1 MTEVEKINQ
10 RSILTILSVFALFMS
25 IYMMFSNQRITTSMD
40 VDVLRYAS
48 EFVETG
54 TYGSELKL
62 SAGIAYSPKTK
73 LFYPQEGIGIVFPL
87 VIFSYLSNLLSPGSS
102 IILYSLNQFFSAL
115 SVLFIF
121 LILGLFLDKRKALL
135 YTVFFGLGT
144 PIFVHSKYF
153 LPEPITLF
161 IFTASIYFFF
171 LHFKKKWKYS
181 LFFSGLFT
189 GASLLCRPDAPI
201 FFIFFILLVVT
212 QLYRSKVDLKKYL
225 LHFLLGVSVF
235 SLVFAYSNF
244 SRYGS
249 IFETGYTLDR
259 NEIVI
264 SLKEDISHNEI
275 EVNNMLQKAQLL
287 YSKDQNST
295 ETKKA
300 IENYRLLAGS
310 LESQKKYL
318 QDTEKVLRDYDDLS
332 TIQTNGF
339 LKYLY
344 GMVLILIYPNRSIF
358 FLSPFLL
365 LLLLGTKEFYRKFK
379 IETIFFAV
387 ILFGYLSLYALRA
400 PLSYAGSAA
409 WGVRYLL
416 PMYPLLFL
424 LVIGYERT
432 TLAKSKVWKYILYS
446 FVVLSVVFQIIGSS
460 VNYQSIQMPLE
471 YSCKKKLGDADMT
484 WAFESRKSM
493 MTDFSSSLLLNNARI
508 LTGNLNQD
516 QIEYRVETG
525 ANDWFF
531 YQVIKGEGRLV
542 QGKDKMLGDL
552 KLLIFF
558 MVIIIGVSA
567 FWLFKETKINEESEK

>member
-1 MTEVEKINQ
+1 MTEIKRNNTKKVITAL
-10 RSILTILSVFALFMS
+10 SIFALFMS
-25 IYMMFSNQRITTSMD
+25 IYMVFSNQRITTSMD

-48 EFVETG
+48 EFIETG

-87 VIFSYLSNLLSPGSS
+87 VIFSYFSNLFSPESS
-102 IILYSLNQFFSAL
+102 IILYSFNQFFSAI
-115 SVLFIF
+115 SVLF
-121 LILGLFLDKRKALL
+121 LFLTLSLFLTKRKAFL
-135 YTVFFGLGT
+135 YTIFFGLGT

-161 IFTASIYFFF
+161 AFTASIYFFF
-171 LHFKKKWKYS
+171 LHFRKKWKYS
-181 LFFSGLFT
+181 LFLSGLFT
-189 GASLLCRPDAPI
+189 GSTLLCRPDAPI
-201 FFIFFILLVVT
+201 FYIFFILLVVT
-212 QLYRSKVDLKKYL
+212 QLYKSKDDLKKYL
-225 LHFLLGVSVF
+225 LNFLLGVSF
-235 SLVFAYSNF
+235 FTLVFAYSNF

-259 NEIVI
+259 NEIAR
-264 SLKEDISHNEI
+264 SLKEDITNNEA
-275 EVNNMLQKAQLL
+275 EVNKILQKAQLL

-300 IENYRLLAGS
+300 IEDYRLLAGS

-318 QDTEKVLRDYDDLS
+318 QDTEKVLRDYDDLR

-339 LKYLY
+339 FKYLY
-344 GMVLILIYPNRSIF
+344 GIVLILIYPNRSIF
-358 FLSPFLL
+358 FLTPFLL
-365 LLLLGTKEFYRKFK
+365 LLLLGVKGFYRKFK
-379 IETIFFAV
+379 IETIIFA
-387 ILFGYLSLYALRA
+387 IIFFGYLSLYALRA

-424 LVIGYERT
+424 LVIGYEKT
-432 TLAKSKVWKYILYS
+432 TFAKSKTWRYILYS

-471 YSCKKKLGDADMT
+471 YSCKKKFGDADMT

-531 YQVIKGEGRLV
+531 YQVV
-542 QGKDKMLGDL
+542 
-552 KLLIFF
+552 
-558 MVIIIGVSA
+558 
-567 FWLFKETKINEESEK
+567 